1 MKQGVISVIT
11 FSVKSARKRW
21 KLSDFMTYRKFL
33 YLFVQVVSTTSAK
46 KKTKKEGKPNFFVY
60 KKLKSYSS
68 IIFYQYGETY
78 ALDQK

>member
-1 MKQGVISVIT
+1 
-11 FSVKSARKRW
+11 
-21 KLSDFMTYRKFL
+21 MTYRKVL
-33 YLFVQVVSTTSAK
+33 YLFVQVVSTASA

-68 IIFYQYGETY
+68 FIFYQYGETY